1 MCVSVN
7 PCTCNED
14 FSWWLCLFRCNS
26 SCLDCLFWHAHC
38 LLWYKHSCSWCCL
51 VNQIREQNQVKN
63 LSLFGILFYFPQW
76 YFKSRLILFQINFIF
91 TEFTACH
98 PPQLRECIAAKIKSL
113 RMERKR
119 GELVQLSDVGYH
131 ISLFI
136 FSSTP
141 LCWPES
147 LPPLVKLVKAW
158 TSLSP

>member
-1 MCVSVN
+1 MRISSGSYACLGVIVPALTVYSDMHAV
-7 PCTCNED
+7 CCGT
-14 FSWWLCLFRCNS
+14 STAVHGAVWWTRSENKTRLKIFPYS
-26 SCLDCLFWHAHC
+26 
-38 LLWYKHSCSWCCL
+38 
-51 VNQIREQNQVKN
+51 
-63 LSLFGILFYFPQW
+63 LFYFPQW

-98 PPQLRECIAAKIKSL
+98 PPQLRECIAAKIKPL

-119 GELVQLSDVGYH
+119 GELAQLSDVGYH

-136 FSSTP
+136 FCSTP